1 MDIRRE
7 DLEEVVTMIWD
18 TMLGMELAPASG
30 TIADCDGVTYT
41 GSVQING
48 DWNGDVRL
56 HCGHALASEM
66 ASAMFGADVDD
77 LAVEEVRDAL
87 GELTNMS
94 GGSVKALI
102 PGSCQ
107 LGLPT
112 IAEGAGHR
120 LVIPGAKL
128 VVAAEMTCQGE
139 ALLVSLHEAV

>member
-18 TMLGMELAPASG
+18 TMLGMELAPASDA
-30 TIADCDGVTYT
+30 IADCDGVTYT

-77 LAVEEVRDAL
+77 LAVEEV
-87 GELTNMS
+87 
-94 GGSVKALI
+94 
-102 PGSCQ
+102 
-107 LGLPT
+107 PT